1 MNKILCFKLNNDELY
16 LDQTLVNY
24 NSIPIFFIC
33 KGKEEYYLV
42 LCTDCEN
49 YNYIIVIISVNDI
62 YNLLHNVITMKKIIL
77 KQKEYWEVLS
87 GDKIDEDTVTLK
99 SMNEIDFS
107 CLPQDKFY
115 YTLKP

>member
-24 NSIPIFFIC
+24 NGIPIFFIC
-33 KGKEEYYLV
+33 KRKEEYYLV
-42 LCTDCEN
+42 LCTDYEN

-62 YNLLHNVITMKKIIL
+62 YNLLHQKITMKKVIL

-87 GDKIDEDTVTLK
+87 GDKIDKDTVTLK
-99 SMNEIDFS
+99 SMTEIDFS

-115 YTLKP
+115 YALKP

>member
-24 NSIPIFFIC
+24 NGIPIFFIC
-33 KGKEEYYLV
+33 KEKEKYYLV
-42 LCTDCEN
+42 LCTDCKN

-62 YNLLHNVITMKKIIL
+62 YNLLHQKITMKKVIL

-99 SMNEIDFS
+99 SMNEINFNY
-107 CLPQDKFY
+107 LPQDKFY
-115 YTLKP
+115 YALKP